1 MEIADY
7 NTDINKQENKINKK
21 GGTVQWLVDRYY
33 NRLMKVKVRAN
44 AQELDDSVK
53 IKKAKVRANVQISY
67 R

>member
-33 NRLMKVKVRAN
+33 NRLMKVKVRTN
-44 AQELDDSVK
+44 AQKLDDPMN
-53 IKKAKVRANVQISY
+53 IKKVKVRANVQISY
-67 R
+67 I